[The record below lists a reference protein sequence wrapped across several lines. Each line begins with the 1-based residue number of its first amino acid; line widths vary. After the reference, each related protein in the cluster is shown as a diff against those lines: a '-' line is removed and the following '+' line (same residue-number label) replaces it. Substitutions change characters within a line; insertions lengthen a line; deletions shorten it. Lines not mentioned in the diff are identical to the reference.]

1 MELPRARSGIKEF
14 VSRPAVA
21 STRTVVTCGDEVSVA
36 GSAWLGDESWEKTFD
51 AASENASARAAKQT
65 RRNLPQKL
73 DLVGASRQYFML
85 FPGWFSSLVDRRRN
99 RCHCIKYLLIWKNE
113 KITA

>member
-1 MELPRARSGIKEF
+1 
-14 VSRPAVA
+14 
-21 STRTVVTCGDEVSVA
+21 VVTCRDEASAA
-36 GSAWLGDESWEKTFD
+36 GSAWLGDESWEKTCG

-85 FPGWFSSLVDRRRN
+85 FPGWFSSLVESPPKSLSLYQIPSHLEERENHGVEYDVKSS
-99 RCHCIKYLLIWKNE
+99 ISVLK
-113 KITA
+113 

>member
-36 GSAWLGDESWEKTFD
+36 GSAWLGRASWEKTCG
-51 AASENASARAAKQT
+51 AASENASVRAAKQT

-73 DLVGASRQYFML
+73 DLVGASRQYFMF
-85 FPGWFSSLVDRRRN
+85 FPGRFFKPVDRRRN
-99 RCHCIKYLLIWKNE
+99 RRHCTKYLLIWKNE